1 MNLIQQQIAYYRA
14 WAGEYDEWFL
24 RQGRFDHGVELNQ
37 KWFDQAEAL
46 RRALGEFALQGRVLE
61 LACGTGLWTG
71 ELARYAE
78 RVVAVDAAPEVLEIN
93 RQRL

>member
-1 MNLIQQQIAYYRA
+1 
-14 WAGEYDEWFL
+14 
-24 RQGRFDHGVELNQ
+24 
-37 KWFDQAEAL
+37 L
-46 RRALGEFALQGRVLE
+46 RRALGEFAPQGRVLE

-71 ELARYAE
+71 ELVRYAE